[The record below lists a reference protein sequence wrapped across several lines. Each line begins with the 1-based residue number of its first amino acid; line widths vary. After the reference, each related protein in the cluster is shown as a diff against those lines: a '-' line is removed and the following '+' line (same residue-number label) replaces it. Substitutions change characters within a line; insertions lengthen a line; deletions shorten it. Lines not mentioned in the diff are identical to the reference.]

1 MVVFPPLRE
10 QQKIVDF
17 LTILDR
23 RIDVQRKKVE
33 ALKKYKRG
41 LLNQIFSA
49 ISKGSQ
55 RRKLRELVHVSG
67 GKTPSMSN
75 SLYWNGDIVWISSKD
90 MKSSRISGSELKITN
105 LALNEMTLY
114 HPGTLLLVARSGIL
128 KHSLPLAIL
137 EVDATI
143 NQDIKALQVH
153 GCNAFY
159 LYYAILSQEDNI
171 IRTLVK
177 TGTTVQSLMMDSFLN
192 IEIPTPDI
200 DQQQSIIDKLA
211 KLEKY
216 VDVQEKE
223 LSLLSQMHPQMQTA
237 FATYLEKFLGKLS
250 TVQIQTFLTSHSA
263 HIANTMEFAKVRYAQ
278 KSNAGVIYKN
288 LNTFAR
294 ANPENVDFIRK
305 YLTLTKCDLFFAD
318 KAIFVEGASERL
330 LLPDMIEKCET
341 AGVFGSCKYPLS
353 AQYYALIE
361 IGGAYAHKFIPFID
375 FLGVP
380 CLILTD
386 LDSVADRVGE
396 SGKVVKK
403 SVVVSQ
409 GETTS
414 NETIKWW
421 VRRNNGLPECDTS
434 KIDLTEITSMTTA
447 NKTRGKCHIVFQT
460 AERGLCGHSL
470 EEAIRNVN
478 RTHYDLGDSISEE
491 DLEFKGKSKTDFALD
506 LICECSGYCVP
517 DYIKSGL
524 KWLNDQ
530 RVLE

>member
-1 MVVFPPLRE
+1 MANVSSSNGLEKRPKLRFPGFDEPWEHKELLYYLVENTDRNKQLKFGKENVLSVSGEYGIVNQIAFQGRSFAGESVADYHVVETDDIVYTKSPLKANPYGIIKVNNGVPGIVSTLYAVYHPLKTVVPRFVDFYFSNDLRLNKFLKPLVNIGAKHDMKVNNTFVLTGMVVFPPLRE

-105 LALNEMTLY
+105 LALNEMMLY

-192 IEIPTPDI
+192 IEIPTPNI

-216 VDVQEKE
+216 VDVQGKE
-223 LSLLSQMHPQMQTA
+223 LSLLSQM
-237 FATYLEKFLGKLS
+237 
-250 TVQIQTFLTSHSA
+250 
-263 HIANTMEFAKVRYAQ
+263 R
-278 KSNAGVIYKN
+278 
-288 LNTFAR
+288 
-294 ANPENVDFIRK
+294 
-305 YLTLTKCDLFFAD
+305 
-318 KAIFVEGASERL
+318 
-330 LLPDMIEKCET
+330 
-341 AGVFGSCKYPLS
+341 
-353 AQYYALIE
+353 
-361 IGGAYAHKFIPFID
+361 
-375 FLGVP
+375 
-380 CLILTD
+380 
-386 LDSVADRVGE
+386 
-396 SGKVVKK
+396 
-403 SVVVSQ
+403 
-409 GETTS
+409 
-414 NETIKWW
+414 
-421 VRRNNGLPECDTS
+421 NGLLQQLF
-434 KIDLTEITSMTTA
+434 I
-447 NKTRGKCHIVFQT
+447 
-460 AERGLCGHSL
+460 
-470 EEAIRNVN
+470 
-478 RTHYDLGDSISEE
+478 
-491 DLEFKGKSKTDFALD
+491 
-506 LICECSGYCVP
+506 
-517 DYIKSGL
+517 
-524 KWLNDQ
+524 
-530 RVLE
+530 